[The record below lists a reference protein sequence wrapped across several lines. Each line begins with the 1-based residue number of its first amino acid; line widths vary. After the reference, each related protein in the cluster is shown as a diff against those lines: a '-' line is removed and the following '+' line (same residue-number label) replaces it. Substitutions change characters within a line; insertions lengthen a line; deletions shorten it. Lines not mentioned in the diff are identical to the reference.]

1 MSYIKSRKHPAA
13 PRRHPT
19 AAATAAALAAGIAM
33 HPASAQTASGST
45 TSLPE
50 ITVSGDAQSDYKADA
65 LSSPKFT
72 EPLIDTTRTVTI
84 IKESLFKEQVA
95 TTLTE
100 ALRNTPGVGTFFL
113 GENGNTTTGDAVYM
127 RGFDASS
134 SIFIDGVRDTSTASR
149 DVFNIESI
157 EVIKGPS
164 GSDYGRT
171 SPTGSIN
178 LVTKQPRLENYAA
191 GTLSVGTQNQ
201 RRVTADLNRVIEGW
215 NGAAFRLNV
224 IKQDSDVP
232 GRDHVNNDRLGI
244 APSLAFG
251 LNGNTRAFFN
261 FIHTK
266 QNNVPDGGVPTIG
279 LPGYSAP
286 AAVAIP
292 NNPTTANPGPLP
304 GATQAE
310 LNRLNGAPRVRS
322 RNFYG
327 TSSDFD
333 DATTNMLTARVEH
346 DLGNGNLLTNTTR
359 YGRTDHDYMLN
370 AFMPTGNNLN
380 LAGPQSAWT
389 VARSLPTN
397 VDQRN
402 TILTNQTNL
411 RATVT
416 TGGLK
421 HTLSTGLELTR
432 EEQINYAFVARNS
445 GAAGTAP
452 PANLYH
458 PDSNAP
464 GFNRI
469 RWPGQST
476 GTTKTAAI
484 YAFDTIQIS
493 DRFSVNGGLRY
504 DRYKTEFASNPF
516 TATAT
521 APAFDVSK
529 SGNLFGWKLGALYKP
544 ADNGSLY
551 AAYGVSQQPPG
562 GGAFALSTAS
572 NNANNTAYDPQ
583 KAKTAE
589 VGTKWDFLDRQ
600 LGVAASLYRTEITN
614 EIITDPIS
622 PTTFIQ
628 AGKKRVQ
635 GVELSTVGQITKAWA
650 INAGYTTMHTAVTN
664 GPNVGADPGSNALN
678 YTPKS
683 AFTLWTT
690 YKTPFGLTIGGGARY
705 NGKLQRGTDGAVG
718 TPRYTD
724 SYVVF
729 DAMALYPINRNLS
742 LQLNV
747 YNLFDKD
754 YVANINKSGYRYTPG
769 VPRYALLSANFRF

>member
-13 PRRHPT
+13 LRRHT
-19 AAATAAALAAGIAM
+19 SVAATAALAAGLAM

-50 ITVSGDAQSDYKADA
+50 ISVQGDAQGDYKADA

-72 EPLIDTTRTVTI
+72 EPLINTTRTVTI

-127 RGFDASS
+127 RGFDASA

-149 DVFNIESI
+149 DVFNIEGI

-191 GTLSVGTQNQ
+191 GTLSLGTQNQ
-201 RRVTADLNRVIEGW
+201 RRVTADLNRRIEGW
-215 NGAAFRLNV
+215 DGAAFRLNV

-251 LNGNTRAFFN
+251 LNSNTRTFLN
-261 FIHTK
+261 FLHTK
-266 QNNVPDGGVPTIG
+266 QQSVPDGGVPTIG
-279 LPGYSAP
+279 LPGYGAP
-286 AAVAIP
+286 AAASG
-292 NNPTTANPGPLP
+292 TTVPSA
-304 GATQAE
+304 GATQAD
-310 LNRLNGAPRVRS
+310 LNQLNGAPRVRS

-327 TSSDFD
+327 TSGDFD

-380 LAGPQSAWT
+380 LSGPQSAWT
-389 VARSLPTN
+389 LARSTPTN
-397 VDQRN
+397 IDQRN

-411 RATVT
+411 RANVT

-421 HTLSTGLELTR
+421 HTISTGIELTR
-432 EEQINYAFVARNS
+432 EEQINYAFVARNT
-445 GAAGTAP
+445 GGAGTAP
-452 PANLYH
+452 PANLYN
-458 PDSNAP
+458 PDWNAP

-469 RWPGQST
+469 KGPGEAT

-484 YAFDTIQIS
+484 YAFDTIQLS
-493 DRFSVNGGLRY
+493 DRWSVNGGVRY
-504 DRYKTEFASNPF
+504 DRYSTDYASNPF

-521 APAFDVSK
+521 APPIDVSK

-544 ADNGSLY
+544 AENGSIY

-562 GGAFALSTAS
+562 GAAFSLSTSA
-572 NNANNTAYDPQ
+572 NNANSTAYDPQ

-589 VGTKWDFLDRQ
+589 VGTKWDLLDKQ
-600 LGVAASLYRTEITN
+600 LGVAAALYRTEVTN
-614 EIITDPIS
+614 EIIADPVS
-622 PTTFIQ
+622 TGTFIQ
-628 AGKKRVQ
+628 SGKKRVQ
-635 GVELSTVGQITKAWA
+635 GVELSTVGQITKVWA
-650 INAGYTTMHTAVTN
+650 ISAGYTTMHTAVTN
-664 GPNVGADPGSNALN
+664 GPGVAADASSNALN

-683 AFTLWTT
+683 AFTLWST
-690 YKTPFGLTIGGGARY
+690 YKTPFGLTLGGGARY

-718 TPRYTD
+718 TPKYTD

-742 LQLNV
+742 LQLNI